1 MLRTVKNMEDYV
13 ISATD
18 GNIGHI
24 KDVYF
29 DDETWCI
36 RYLVVDTGTWLS
48 SRKVL
53 ISPISIGRANWA
65 YKLLPVSIT
74 KEQVKNSPDIST
86 EKPVSRQQEVRL
98 LEHYGY
104 PYYWGGY
111 GIWAAGVYPNM
122 MLTGY
127 VGLVSPPDDEH
138 PEVAKANAQAE
149 AEAEKCHDDDIHLR
163 SCLAVI
169 DYHIHASDG
178 DIGHIQG
185 LLIDEDTWAIR
196 YIIVNTSNW
205 WLGHQVL
212 IPINWIEDVSWP
224 DAKASVN
231 LTRQA
236 VKDAPPYNPA
246 MQVDRKMEMYIYNHY
261 GRPGYWENE
270 AKHETTKK
278 HLVAR

>member
-1 MLRTVKNMEDYV
+1 MLRTVKNMQDYV

-18 GNIGHI
+18 GNIGHV

-29 DDETWCI
+29 DDENWCV

-53 ISPISIGRANWA
+53 ISPISIGLANWA
-65 YKLLPVSIT
+65 EKLLPVSIS
-74 KEQVKNSPDIST
+74 KEQVKNSPDIKT
-86 EKPVSRQQEVRL
+86 EKPVSRQQEIEL
-98 LEHYGY
+98 LEYYGY

-111 GIWAAGVYPNM
+111 GIWGAGVHPNM

-127 VGLVSPPDDEH
+127 ADLVSPPDVEH
-138 PEVAKANAQAE
+138 PQVAKTNAQAE
-149 AEAEKCHDDDIHLR
+149 GDKRHEDDIHLR
-163 SCLAVI
+163 SCQAVI
-169 DYHIHASDG
+169 DYHIHATDG
-178 DIGHIQG
+178 DIGYIQG
-185 LLIDEDTWAIR
+185 LIVDEETWAIR

-212 IPINWIEDVSWP
+212 IPPHWIQDVSWQ

-231 LTRQA
+231 LTRQE
-236 VKDAPPYNPA
+236 VKDAPPYNPT

-261 GRPGYWENE
+261 GRPGYWMSEE
-270 AKHETTKK
+270 QHETEK
-278 HLVAR
+278 

>member
-18 GNIGHI
+18 GNIGQV
-24 KDVYF
+24 KDAYF

-36 RYLVVDTGTWLS
+36 RYLVVETGTWLS

-53 ISPISIGRANWA
+53 ISPISIGLANGA
-65 YKLLPVSIT
+65 DKLLPVSIT

-86 EKPVSRQQEVRL
+86 EKPVSRQQEIEL
-98 LEHYGY
+98 LEYYGY

-111 GIWAAGVYPNM
+111 GIWGAGVYPNM

-127 VGLVSPPDDEH
+127 AGLVSPPHDED
-138 PEVAKANAQAE
+138 PEATKAFKAE
-149 AEAEKCHDDDIHLR
+149 QHQDDDIHLR
-163 SCLAVI
+163 SFQAVI
-169 DYHIHASDG
+169 DYHIHATDG
-178 DIGHIQG
+178 DIGHIQD
-185 LLIDEDTWAIR
+185 LIIDEETWAIR
-196 YIIVNTSNW
+196 YMIVNTSNW
-205 WLGHQVL
+205 WLGRQVL
-212 IPINWIEDVSWP
+212 IPPHWIQDVSWL

-231 LTRQA
+231 LTRQE

-261 GRPGYWENE
+261 GRPGYWMDEE
-270 AKHETTKK
+270 KHETAKP
-278 HLVAR
+278 HP

>member
-18 GNIGHI
+18 GNIGHV

-53 ISPISIGRANWA
+53 ISPISIGQANWA
-65 YKLLPVSIT
+65 DKLLPVSIT
-74 KEQVKNSPDIST
+74 KVQVENSPDIST
-86 EKPVSRQQEVRL
+86 QKPVSRQQEIRL
-98 LEHYGY
+98 LEYYGY
-104 PYYWGGY
+104 PYYWGGD
-111 GIWAAGVYPNM
+111 GMWGGGVYPNM

-127 VGLVSPPDDEH
+127 VGLASPPDVEH
-138 PEVAKANAQAE
+138 PEMAKTNVQTKAKQ
-149 AEAEKCHDDDIHLR
+149 HQDDDIHLR
-163 SCLAVI
+163 SCQAVI
-169 DYHIHASDG
+169 DYRIHATDG
-178 DIGHIQG
+178 DIGHIQD
-185 LLIDEDTWAIR
+185 LLIDEETWAIR
-196 YIIVNTSNW
+196 YLIVNTSNW

-212 IPINWIEDVSWP
+212 IPADWIEDVSWP

-236 VKDAPPYNPA
+236 VKDAPPYNPTVP
-246 MQVDRKMEMYIYNHY
+246 VDRKTEMHIYHHY
-261 GRPGYWENE
+261 GRPSYWLDDK
-270 AKHETTKK
+270 KHESIKSPLK
-278 HLVAR
+278 AR